1 MKRWQRIGLGLTL
14 AVALAVHASAA
25 AYTCHAIQYQDVIP
39 ESSIQDANY
48 ASQGANYPSGV
59 NDRGD
64 TVGTYQIC
72 NEKICVEHGVLRFA
86 NGTVVSIQYP
96 KSNGTSARSINN
108 SGQIVGT
115 FTDAKGLEHG
125 YMRNADGKFLQIDP
139 PAQFSG
145 DALQLWGI
153 SDKGNLLGVIHPP
166 TDSQDDSQWHSF
178 VRDTQG
184 DFSVFRWRACCS
196 EGHFRTAG
204 INDSKDY
211 VLWGDFQIYHSDGG
225 STPISFPLYTSPWA
239 VYGID
244 NEGEVVTSAT
254 YYSPG
259 DELPLLRNTKGNF
272 PIIDCQSIL
281 PSKRVITYQVP
292 SAISG
297 NGTVAG
303 TIFYYTGDT
312 GLDTHQVA
320 FIGLP
325 QSGQPALEGLPKSVK
340 FPLTPVNNESDI
352 TIKLGNGGNAPL
364 SLRTVISENRE
375 DFSALACPDEVTP
388 GQTCGVKL
396 TYHPFE
402 EEKTATGPV
411 VLYDNTPD
419 GPHIIQLSGSARI
432 QSLQF
437 SRDNWTFSGHPV
449 GETSGPGTIWIYNTG
464 PWKVTFSKIYFAF
477 GNNGDFKVTKDLCT
491 GVLFAYHTCS
501 VSFDFTPTTVGGRNS
516 VLEFDNDFNFNN
528 FAKVRGV
535 GEGKSLQFSNTSW
548 MFGTRQIGQATGPAT
563 IYIYNNGTEPVAFS
577 RASVGGANPADF
589 QVVRDTC
596 SGIVQAYHTC
606 GVKFTFQPTAAGMRT
621 AALLLNNNSPS
632 SPQIVRL
639 SGTAN

>member
-1 MKRWQRIGLGLTL
+1 MKRWQRIELGLTL
-14 AVALAVHASAA
+14 ALALVVHASAA
-25 AYTCHAIQYQDVIP
+25 AYTCHAIQYKDVIP
-39 ESSIQDANY
+39 ESSI
-48 ASQGANYPSGV
+48 QGANYPSGV

-64 TVGTYQIC
+64 TVGTYQVC
-72 NEKICVEHGVLRFA
+72 NNGSCVEHGVLRLA
-86 NGTVVSIQYP
+86 NGNVISIKYP

-115 FTDAKGLEHG
+115 FTDANGLEHG
-125 YMRNADGKFLQIDP
+125 YIRNADGKFLQIDP
-139 PAQFSG
+139 PTQFSG

-178 VRDTQG
+178 VRDAQEN
-184 DFSVFRWRACCS
+184 FSVFPWRACCS
-196 EGHFRTAG
+196 EGSFRTGG

-211 VLWGDFQIYHSDGG
+211 VLWGDSQIFHSDGS
-225 STPISFPLYTSPWA
+225 STPLSFPLYTSPWA

-272 PIIDCQSIL
+272 PIIDCQSVL
-281 PSKRVITYQVP
+281 PSKSVVTYQVP

-320 FIGLP
+320 FVGLP
-325 QSGQPALEGLPKSVK
+325 QSGQPALEGLPKSVN
-340 FPLTPVNNESDI
+340 FPLTPVNNQSHI
-352 TIKLGNGGNAPL
+352 TMNLGNGGNAPL
-364 SLRTVISENRE
+364 SLRTVISENRQ
-375 DFSALACPDEVTP
+375 DFSAFACADEVPP

-396 TYHPFE
+396 TYHPFM
-402 EEKTATGPV
+402 EEKTTTGPV
-411 VLYDNTPD
+411 VLFDNTPD
-419 GPHIIQLSGSARI
+419 SPHTIQLSGSA
-432 QSLQF
+432 QLQTLRLSSKDWGF
-437 SRDNWTFSGHPV
+437 SAHPV
-449 GETSGPGTIWIYNTG
+449 GETSGPGRIWIYNTG
-464 PWKVTFSKIYFAF
+464 PWKVTFSKIYFDF
-477 GNNGDFKVTKDLCT
+477 GNNSDFKVTEDLCT

-501 VSFDFTPTTVGGRNS
+501 VTFDFTPTAVGARKAS
-516 VLEFDNDFNFNN
+516 LELNNDFENTF
-528 FAKVRGV
+528 VRVGGV

-548 MFGTRQIGQATGPAT
+548 MFGTRHVGQATGPAT
-563 IYIYNNGTEPVAFS
+563 IYVYNDGTEPVAFS
-577 RASVGGANPADF
+577 HASVDGANPADF
-589 QVVRDTC
+589 QIVRDTC

-606 GVKFTFQPTAAGMRT
+606 GIKFTFQPTATGMRT